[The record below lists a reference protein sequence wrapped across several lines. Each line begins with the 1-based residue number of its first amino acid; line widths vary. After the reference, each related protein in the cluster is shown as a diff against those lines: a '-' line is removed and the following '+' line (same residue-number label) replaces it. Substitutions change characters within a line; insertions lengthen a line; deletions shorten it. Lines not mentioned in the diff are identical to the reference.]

1 MIAIVNGVFLGLMFS
16 LGLAGQVEE
25 ILMLKAP
32 IPDLGILYF
41 ISFALVIIFS
51 MTVAKSTQYLT
62 QRTVLETSK
71 M

>member
-1 MIAIVNGVFLGLMFS
+1 MFS

-32 IPDLGILYF
+32 IPDLGILYL

-51 MTVAKSTQYLT
+51 MTVVKSTQYLT